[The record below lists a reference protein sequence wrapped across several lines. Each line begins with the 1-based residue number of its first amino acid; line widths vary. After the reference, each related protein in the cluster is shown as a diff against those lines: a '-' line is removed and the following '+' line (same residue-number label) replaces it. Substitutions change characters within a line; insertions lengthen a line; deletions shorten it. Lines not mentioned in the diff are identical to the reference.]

1 MIWLLA
7 LVVAAVAAIYV
18 YARQGTGPL
27 ETYRSVKLARRDVIR
42 VVESSGHLDARARFE
57 VPAPFA
63 GRLRE
68 ILVKPGDRVE
78 RGQIL
83 ARLDDREGAFAV
95 RNASAAQKAATW
107 HIADAKAALDAA
119 LEEQARVQRLSARDL
134 ASAQELAAAKS
145 AAARAQA
152 ALEAARAQQG
162 VSEAQL
168 ASARFTQTQGVI
180 VAPITG
186 VVLTAPENIGSAV
199 SPERALFVLAEPLD
213 HMRVDVDVAEG
224 DIGEVHVGQEASF
237 DVLSFPDRVFKAK
250 VERVAVEP
258 RREGGVVT
266 YAVRL
271 AADNPDG
278 VLLPG
283 MTATVRLEVARVTNA
298 LTVRDAALRFNPP
311 GYEPAPARSRLFVHV
326 GAGQLRAV
334 PVRAGLSDGMYTAVE
349 AASGEPLTEGI
360 SVAVGMLQG
369 DRSDRNEPGI
379 SLGGK

>member
-1 MIWLLA
+1 VIWLLA